1 MSRELL
7 NAINVTLDGYSIL
20 ISLIIAISIFS
31 IKKVEKSAKWFAL
44 TNIAS
49 IVYSVTDLI
58 MWVSEGTDA
67 AWKLVVLPISSFLF
81 YFSGIFIF
89 LFYIRYII
97 EYYNSIEKVHKAW
110 WYTCI
115 GLCALFN
122 VFTCLSAFFD
132 VYYTITPEN
141 AYQRG
146 KLFNISVIIE
156 VILYIEALLLVIKH
170 HKKMSNA
177 ENIGFASFIFCPFI
191 TQIVQIANYGIALN
205 SLGLTISFFI
215 IYINMNQRLKTK
227 LNTTEKQLTALDNKK
242 TDLLS
247 NTIFNLANLIEN
259 DETGSNHVKR
269 ITLYSKLIAKTCK
282 KNGLYDNIIDDNFIK
297 IIAKTS
303 SLHDI
308 GNISIPYPIL
318 RKPSKVTPEEYEVIK
333 NHAAIGADMVNDIL
347 EVGFEREFIKMA
359 VEISKYHHERWD
371 GTGYPE
377 NLKGKN
383 IPLSA
388 RIVALADVF
397 DALTSPRC
405 YKNTVSFDEAFRII
419 DNESG
424 KHFDPEL
431 VMEFLKIKNKLIEI
445 AENNSDTS
453 MEIEE

>member
-1 MSRELL
+1 MNRELL

-20 ISLIIAISIFS
+20 ISLIIAVSIFS

-49 IVYSVTDLI
+49 VVYSVTDII

-67 AWKLVVLPISSFLF
+67 AWKLVLLPLSSFLF

-89 LFYIRYII
+89 LFYIKYII
-97 EYYNSIEKVHKAW
+97 EYYNSIEKVHKVW
-110 WYTCI
+110 WYICI
-115 GLCALFN
+115 ALCVLFN
-122 VFTCLSAFFD
+122 VFTCFSAFYN

-141 AYQRG
+141 TYQRG

-170 HKKMSNA
+170 HKKMSNS

-227 LNTTEKQLTALDNKK
+227 LNTTEKQLNVLDNKK
-242 TDLLS
+242 TNLLN
-247 NTIFNLANLIEN
+247 NTIVNLANLIEN
-259 DETGSNHVKR
+259 DETGSNHTRR
-269 ITLYSKLIAKTCK
+269 ITEYSKLIAQTCK
-282 KNGLYDNIIDDNFIK
+282 KNGLYNNIIDDDYIT
-297 IIAKTS
+297 IIGKTS
-303 SLHDI
+303 ALHDI
-308 GNISIPYPIL
+308 GNINVPYPVIK
-318 RKPSKVTPEEYEVIK
+318 KPSKVTPEEYEKIK
-333 NHAAIGADMVNDIL
+333 VHAQYGSEIVNDIL
-347 EVGFEREFIKMA
+347 DVGFEREFIKMA
-359 VEISKYHHERWD
+359 VDICKSHHEKWD
-371 GTGYPE
+371 GNGYPDR
-377 NLKGKN
+377 LKGKE

-405 YKNTVSFDEAFRII
+405 YKNPVSFDEAFRII

-431 VMEFLKIKNKLIEI
+431 VMEFLKLKKQLKEI
-445 AENNSDTS
+445 AETYSDS
-453 MEIEE
+453 SIED

>member
-20 ISLIIAISIFS
+20 ISLIIAVSIFS

-49 IVYSVTDLI
+49 IVYSVTDLV
-58 MWVSEGTDA
+58 MWVSEGPDA
-67 AWKLVVLPISSFLF
+67 AWKLVALPLSSFLF

-97 EYYNSIEKVHKAW
+97 EYYNSIEKVHKGW
-110 WYTCI
+110 WYICVA
-115 GLCALFN
+115 LCVLFN
-122 VFTCLSAFFD
+122 IFSCLSPFFE
-132 VYYTITPEN
+132 VYYTLGDNNVYHRGRFFIIT
-141 AYQRG
+141 
-146 KLFNISVIIE
+146 VIIE
-156 VILYIEALLLVIKH
+156 VILYIEALLLVIKY

-205 SLGLTISFFI
+205 SLGLTISFFV

-227 LNTTEKQLTALDNKK
+227 LNTTEKQLNVLDNKK
-242 TDLLS
+242 TKLLG
-247 NTIFNLANLIEN
+247 NTIINLANLIET
-259 DETGSNHVKR
+259 DDTSSNHTKR
-269 ITLYSKLIAKTCK
+269 ITLYSKLIAQTCK
-282 KNGLYDNIIDDNFIK
+282 KNGLYKDIIDDNFVT
-297 IIAKTS
+297 IIEKTS

-308 GNISIPYPIL
+308 GNITVPHPVIV
-318 RKPSKVTPEEYEVIK
+318 KPSRVTPEEYEKIK
-333 NHAAIGADMVNDIL
+333 GHALAGSEMVNSIL
-347 EVGFEREFIKMA
+347 SVGYEREFIKMA
-359 VEISKYHHERWD
+359 YDICKSHHEHWD
-371 GTGYPE
+371 GNGYPE
-377 NLKGKN
+377 GLKGKE
-383 IPLSA
+383 IPLCA

-397 DALTSPRC
+397 DALVTPRC
-405 YKNTVSFDEAFRII
+405 YKKTVSFDEAFRVI

-445 AENNSDTS
+445 TDTYSDS
-453 MEIEE
+453 SIED

>member
-20 ISLIIAISIFS
+20 ISLIIAVSIFS

-49 IVYSVTDLI
+49 VVYSVTDII

-67 AWKLVVLPISSFLF
+67 AWKLVLLPLSSFLF

-97 EYYNSIEKVHKAW
+97 EYYNSIEKVRKGW
-110 WYTCI
+110 WYFCI
-115 GLCALFN
+115 ALCVLFN
-122 VFTCLSAFFD
+122 VFTCFSAFFN

-141 AYQRG
+141 TYQRG

-215 IYINMNQRLKTK
+215 IYINMNQRLKTR
-227 LNTTEKQLTALDNKK
+227 LDTTENQLTMLDNKK
-242 TDLLS
+242 TTLLGD
-247 NTIFNLANLIEN
+247 TIINLANLIEYN
-259 DETGSNHVKR
+259 ETGSNHTKR
-269 ITLYSKLIAKTCK
+269 ITKIVRLIAKTCR
-282 KNGLYDNIIDDNFIK
+282 KNGLYDNIIDKDFVE
-297 IIAKTS
+297 IISKTS
-303 SLHDI
+303 ALHDI
-308 GNISIPYPIL
+308 GNISVPHPIIK
-318 RKPSKVTPEEYEVIK
+318 KPAKVTPEEYETIK
-333 NHAAIGADMVNDIL
+333 THAEIGSNMINDIL
-347 EVGFEREFIKMA
+347 AVGFEREFIKMA
-359 VEISKYHHERWD
+359 CDIAKYHHERWD
-371 GTGYPE
+371 GNGYPE
-377 NLKGKN
+377 HLKGKE

-397 DALTSPRC
+397 DALVTPIC
-405 YKNTVSFDEAFRII
+405 YKNTVSFEEAFHII

-424 KHFDPEL
+424 KRFDPEL
-431 VMEFLKIKNKLIEI
+431 VMEFLKIKNKVIEI
-445 AENNSDTS
+445 IDTYSDS
-453 MEIEE
+453 SVED